1 MISFVSIFQKKTNI
15 EHHQTELLI
24 IIFVVF
30 LAFHLFAASNEL
42 VFLNFYA
49 EWCRFSNILAPIFNE
64 AADKVSK
71 KSQQRFLYEYIIK
84 YD

>member
-1 MISFVSIFQKKTNI
+1 MIAFVSIFQKKTNI
-15 EHHQTELLI
+15 EHHQTELFI

-30 LAFHLFAASNEL
+30 LAFHLLFIIFAASNEL

-71 KSQQRFLYEYIIK
+71 KSQERFL
-84 YD
+84 